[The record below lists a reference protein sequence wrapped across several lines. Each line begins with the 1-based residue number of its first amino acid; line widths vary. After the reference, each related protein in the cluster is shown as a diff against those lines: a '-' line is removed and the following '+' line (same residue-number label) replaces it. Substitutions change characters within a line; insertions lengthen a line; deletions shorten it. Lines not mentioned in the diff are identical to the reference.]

1 MFSINYKPSQRKDQA
16 ADRER
21 NAAAERRRIA
31 QAQAQ
36 QAVRDKKELEEELE
50 AEMKKNAIG
59 CPWICFCVSLVLVG
73 GVSIWLSEIEIGMA
87 EDLVRALGSVDLP

>member
-36 QAVRDKKELEEELE
+36 QAVRDKKELEEHQ
-50 AEMKKNAIG
+50 NAIG

-87 EDLVRALGSVDLP
+87 EDLVRALGFVDLP